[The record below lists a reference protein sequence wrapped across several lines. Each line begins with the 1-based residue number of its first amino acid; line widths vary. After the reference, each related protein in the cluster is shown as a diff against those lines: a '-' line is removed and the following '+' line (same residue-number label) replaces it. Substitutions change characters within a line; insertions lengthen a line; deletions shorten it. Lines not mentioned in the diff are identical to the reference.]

1 MSTKND
7 PNVTFHPFG
16 MFDRRMKRIIFV
28 LYNRFISLA
37 VDLIHCILYFNF
49 VMSSWCLRYLPVSG
63 KITAF
68 AISGKVTL
76 SIVGVFE

>member
-1 MSTKND
+1 MSTTND
-7 PNVTFHPFG
+7 PYVTFCPFG
-16 MFDRRMKRIIFV
+16 MFDRRMKLIVFV

-37 VDLIHCILYFNF
+37 VDIIHCVWYFNF
-49 VMSSWCLRYLPVSG
+49 VMSSWCLSYLPFSG
-63 KITAF
+63 QITAF